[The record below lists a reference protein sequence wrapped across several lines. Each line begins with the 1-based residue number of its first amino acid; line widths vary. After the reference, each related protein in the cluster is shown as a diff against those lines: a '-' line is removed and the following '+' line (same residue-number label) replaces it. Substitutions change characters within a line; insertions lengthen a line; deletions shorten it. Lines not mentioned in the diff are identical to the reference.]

1 MTAGKLAQIESGLVR
16 DAVGRFTEAELE
28 GLPEPVQRY
37 FRAAIAPGTPLALTT
52 RIRMHGRIKI
62 GRWLPFRAREVLSP
76 HQGFIWAG
84 RAAGIISGSD
94 HYANGRGEMSWR
106 LAGLI
111 RVMHADG
118 PDVSRSAAERA
129 AAEAVWLPTTLLPR
143 FGVEWDATDDTH
155 IHARYQIEDKP
166 IHVHCQLTSDGN
178 VESVVFDRWGDPDNT
193 GTWSLY
199 PFGGEFTGYATFG
212 GVTIPDTGRLGWHY
226 GTDRW
231 SEGEF
236 FRYHMTDQTLVAA
249 PIE

>member
-193 GTWSLY
+193 GTWSRVLPLSHDGPDPGGSPHRMR
-199 PFGGEFTGYATFG
+199 PFEPGAGRGGGCLEYRRSH
-212 GVTIPDTGRLGWHY
+212 P
-226 GTDRW
+226 
-231 SEGEF
+231 
-236 FRYHMTDQTLVAA
+236 
-249 PIE
+249 